1 MQAAPITVR
10 QAAAKTSNHIK
21 TTDALKP
28 KSENFRLGAAN
39 KNGSLKTNNTTDC
52 NLYCGKADDIKQ
64 NGESR

>member
-1 MQAAPITVR
+1 M

-39 KNGSLKTNNTTDC
+39 KNGSLKTNNKTILPTAIYNAAKPTT
-52 NLYCGKADDIKQ
+52 
-64 NGESR
+64 

>member
-28 KSENFRLGAAN
+28 KSENFRLEAAN
-39 KNGSLKTNNTTDC
+39 KNGSLKTNIKTIRPTAIHNAAKPTT
-52 NLYCGKADDIKQ
+52 
-64 NGESR
+64 